1 MKAVF
6 GEEKAEEISP
16 IAVGDRVV
24 VYDPH
29 PIKKGAEPVHGKEG
43 IFASVENSSV
53 VVVLIE
59 KGNGWKPLRVH
70 PSLVSLVRSSDIS
83 FVSSSPSSSS
93 LSPDRQGFVPQED
106 SFLDVDV
113 DEMEVDSGARRH
125 ARFSSSFSLAY
136 FFPDVPQRAAKQAE
150 QCVLSPSMASE
161 GGEGTNASVLPP
173 AASAGQSLWGG
184 HLEMIAQHQGG
195 ELDGDTEGVQGSQVK
210 GSGQGGSDSG
220 QASVP
225 RRRDRRRRQSV
236 PTDGQSVCE
245 SAVSGIWKLPSDDAH
260 FVQEDE
266 ERKEDMRFAQRRE
279 DENEK
284 IEDLQERLN
293 ELKQKLA
300 RAIKEKEKAQRPL
313 PRVLEVDNLK
323 EVVEKMFFHVNPKKG
338 HIDATPEEVV
348 GGSHVEGQK
357 AELNQFIECDVFQ
370 PGVRLPK
377 GRKAMKCRISDMRAD
392 RQTKLMLERCNGDVP
407 STVRVEKKEKAGAR
421 VKKIDFAKRSSMCMR

>member
-1 MKAVF
+1 MSTVTGESPMKAVF

-59 KGNGWKPLRVH
+59 KGNGWKPLQVH
-70 PSLVSLVRSSDIS
+70 PSLVSLVRWSGIS
-83 FVSSSPSSSS
+83 FVSFSPSSSS
-93 LSPDRQGFVPQED
+93 LSPDRQGFVLQKD
-106 SFLDVDV
+106 SFSDVDV
-113 DEMEVDSGARRH
+113 DEMEVDSGAGRH
-125 ARFSSSFSLAY
+125 ARFSSSFGPAY
-136 FFPDVPQRAAKQAE
+136 FFPDVPRRAAKQAE

-161 GGEGTNASVLPP
+161 GGEGANASVLPP
-173 AASAGQSLWGG
+173 ATSAGQSLRGG

-195 ELDGDTEGVQGSQVK
+195 ELDGDTEGVQGSQAK

-220 QASVP
+220 QASVL

-236 PTDGQSVCE
+236 PTDGQLVCE
-245 SAVSGIWKLPSDDAH
+245 SAVSGIWKLPSDDVH

-266 ERKEDMRFAQRRE
+266 EKKEDMRFTQRRE

-300 RAIKEKEKAQRPL
+300 RAIKEKEKARHPL
-313 PRVLEVDNLK
+313 PRVLEVNK
-323 EVVEKMFFHVNPKKG
+323 EVVEKMLSHVNRKKE
-338 HIDATPEEVV
+338 HIDATPEEVA

-370 PGVRLPK
+370 PGVHLPK
-377 GRKAMKCRISDMRAD
+377 GRKAMKCGWVLTWKMKEGKRIVKTRLVVKRFQDDQKELETFSGMAD
-392 RQTKLMLERCNGDVP
+392 W
-407 STVRVEKKEKAGAR
+407 
-421 VKKIDFAKRSSMCMR
+421 